1 MTPAVVFELERVSK
15 TYPQGILGRR
25 RLTALD
31 NVSLRAQ
38 AGEAIGLVGPNRA
51 GKSTLIKILLALAA
65 PTSGSGKRFGKPL
78 SKRQT
83 LARVGYVHES
93 AAFPRYLNARE
104 VLHLGAAFSLMQP
117 ADIPARVAQLLESV
131 GLHDRPSEPI
141 STFSKGM
148 LQRLG
153 LAQALLNDPELLV
166 MDEPAESLDANGRHL
181 LHSLIREQHQRGRTV
196 LLVSHHLEEV
206 ETLCDRVVA
215 LVGGRIVLDQPMT
228 ELRRTAAKQKPRFLR
243 EVLQPFYSAV
253 RT

>member
-1 MTPAVVFELERVSK
+1 MTPTVVFELDRITK
-15 TYPQGILGRR
+15 TYPQGWLGRK

-31 NVSLRAQ
+31 NVSLGVKT
-38 AGEAIGLVGPNRA
+38 GEAVGLVGPNRA
-51 GKSTLIKILLALAA
+51 GKSTLIKILLALAW
-65 PTSGSGKRFGKPL
+65 PSNGTGKRFGSPL
-78 SKRQT
+78 SDCRT
-83 LARVGYVHES
+83 LARLGYVHES
-93 AAFPRYLNARE
+93 AAFPRYLTARE

-117 ADIPARVAQLLESV
+117 AAIPKRVDQLLERV
-131 GLHDRPSEPI
+131 GLQDRPNEPI

-181 LHSLIREQHQRGRTV
+181 LHDIIREQHQRGRTV

-206 ETLCDRVVA
+206 ENLCDRVVA
-215 LVGGRIVLDQPMT
+215 LVAGQIVLDQPMS

-243 EVLQPFYSAV
+243 EVLQPYYSAV